1 MKGRSLPTRIFE
13 VVTRKADATD
23 DDRARVALHKQGME
37 AFYRRDFA
45 GAIEL
50 MQRVIA
56 LARPPARRTFD
67 ERSRALNAPAACHT

>member
-67 ERSRALNAPAACHT
+67 ERSREH